1 MKNIAVKHKV
11 LKQASLPDQLNAQ
24 LNALYDV
31 YECNDMAAGEFD
43 RLAAEFRVV
52 LTNGEAV
59 VSREF
64 IERLPNLELISDFGV
79 GYDGIDVAAARE
91 RDIAVTH
98 TPGVLTD
105 DVADLAMGL
114 ILATSRQI
122 PGAQRFI
129 EEGAWQKGGYPWTRK
144 VSGARLGIIGMGR
157 IGRTIAKRA
166 AAFDM
171 SIAYTDRAALAD
183 MDYTFHATL
192 LSLAE
197 ASDFLVVCTNG
208 GAETRGLVN
217 RDVLNALGAEGILI
231 NISRGS
237 VVDERALIEAIEEG
251 TLGGAGLDVF
261 TDEPQVPQALLHRAN
276 VVATPHMASATWA
289 TRKEMSRLVL
299 ENVNAYF
306 SGEPLVT
313 PIPQ

>member
-1 MKNIAVKHKV
+1 MKNIAVKQKV

-31 YECNDMAAGEFD
+31 YEYNDMASGEFD

-64 IERLPNLELISDFGV
+64 MGRLPNLELISDFGV

-91 RDIAVTH
+91 REIAVTH

-122 PGAQRFI
+122 PAAQRFI
-129 EEGAWQKGGYPWTRK
+129 EQGAWQKGGYPWTRK

-157 IGRTIAKRA
+157 IGRAIAKRA
-166 AAFDM
+166 AAFNI

-183 MDYTFHATL
+183 THYTFHTTL

-261 TDEPQVPQALLHRAN
+261 TDEPHVPHALLHRAN
-276 VVATPHMASATWA
+276 VVVTPHMASATWA

-306 SGEPLVT
+306 AGEPLVT
-313 PIPQ
+313 PVPQ

>member
-1 MKNIAVKHKV
+1 MKNIAVKQKV

-31 YECNDMAAGEFD
+31 YEYNDMAAGEFD

-64 IERLPNLELISDFGV
+64 MGRLPNLELISDFGV

-91 RDIAVTH
+91 REIAVTH

-122 PGAQRFI
+122 PAAQRFI
-129 EEGAWQKGGYPWTRK
+129 EQGAWQKGGYPWTRK

-157 IGRTIAKRA
+157 IGRAIAKRA
-166 AAFDM
+166 AAFNM

-183 MDYTFHATL
+183 TDYTFHATL
-192 LSLAE
+192 LSLAG

-261 TDEPQVPQALLHRAN
+261 TDEPHVPHALLHRAN
-276 VVATPHMASATWA
+276 VVVTPHMASATWA

-306 SGEPLVT
+306 AGEPLVT
-313 PIPQ
+313 PVPQ